1 MTEHHGDG
9 RDLSGLG
16 AVPLLADDPRRIGP
30 FALLGR
36 LGSGGMG
43 RVYLGVAGGRFAAV
57 KQVHPHLAEDLGFA
71 RRFGHELD
79 NLARLPAGVSAEL
92 LDSDRE
98 ARPPWLATA
107 YVSGV
112 TLDEA
117 LNTNGGPLP
126 AADVWLLLRE
136 AAAELAA
143 VHEIGVVHRDLKPS
157 NVMLRP
163 DGASLIDF
171 GVAQAL
177 EQTRLTQTGMVIGT
191 PAYMSPEQASGEREL
206 TAATDVFAL
215 GCLLGFAATGCP
227 PYGDGGGVQ
236 MLYRI
241 IHEDPDLAPLRA
253 VDENLAGVVARCL
266 ARDPQ
271 DRPTA
276 AELNRTAGEQV
287 TADAG
292 LWPAPVRQLLARNAE
307 SVKRIP
313 ELEPERQPETAVGAA
328 SEPASEPAAGQGTA
342 GKATGKAVP
351 PPPGSADPERRKRR
365 VPRIVVI
372 PLVLAA
378 TGGAVALAPYVF
390 SPDNHTPPS
399 AAGSGTVSAS
409 AAGTSSSA
417 GATPSTATSS
427 TRPVKSPTS
436 HSGATP
442 GGKRTHGTTGGT
454 SKTGGSGNGPSGTG
468 KAGTSGGGTTS
479 GGSGDSSG
487 GSSAG
492 GSGSGSTSGGSG
504 TTASGTHR
512 LKSALDGRC
521 LVYDVNHSTSGYL
534 ASCSSAG
541 SFKWTYTAVSGGTF
555 ELRNVASGSCLAGS
569 GSNFTY
575 VVTCGSTTADLW
587 KFGSSTSAG
596 TVVESASTAGQCLQN
611 STMFAG
617 DAVTANCTTSADMR
631 WSND

>member
-1 MTEHHGDG
+1 MTVHGGDSG
-9 RDLSGLG
+9 DLSGLG

-57 KQVHPHLAEDLGFA
+57 KQVHPHLAEDRGFV

-107 YVSGV
+107 YISGV

-117 LNTNGGPLP
+117 LRTNGGPLSV
-126 AADVWLLLRE
+126 ADLWLLLRE

-163 DGASLIDF
+163 DGATLIDF

-177 EQTRLTQTGMVIGT
+177 EQSRLTQTGMAIGT
-191 PAYMSPEQASGEREL
+191 PAYMSPEQAAGEREL

-241 IHEDPDLAPLRA
+241 IHQDPDLGPLRA
-253 VDENLAGVVARCL
+253 VDEDLAAVVAGCL

-271 DRPTA
+271 ARPTA
-276 AELNRTAGEQV
+276 AELNRTAVEHV
-287 TADAG
+287 TGDAV
-292 LWPAPVRQLLARNAE
+292 LWPEPVRQLLARHAE
-307 SVKRIP
+307 SAKRIP
-313 ELEPERQPETAVGAA
+313 EPEPAPEPAAATAVAAA
-328 SEPASEPAAGQGTA
+328 SEPASEPAPGRDPAGRA
-342 GKATGKAVP
+342 NGKAVP
-351 PPPGSADPERRKRR
+351 PQAAAPERRKWRF
-365 VPRIVVI
+365 PRIVVV
-372 PLVLAA
+372 PLVIAA
-378 TGGAVALAPYVF
+378 TGGAVALAPYVL
-390 SPDNHTPPS
+390 SPKTHTPPS
-399 AAGSGTVSAS
+399 AEGSGTVSAS
-409 AAGTSSSA
+409 AAGASAAGTSSA
-417 GATPSTATSS
+417 GAAPSTAASS
-427 TRPVKSPTS
+427 TRPANSPTGHAGGAPGGKHPHGTATGTS
-436 HSGATP
+436 KPTGSGSTP
-442 GGKRTHGTTGGT
+442 GGSG
-454 SKTGGSGNGPSGTG
+454 KTGGS
-468 KAGTSGGGTTS
+468 AGATASGG
-479 GGSGDSSG
+479 
-487 GSSAG
+487 AG
-492 GSGSGSTSGGSG
+492 GSGSSGGGSTSSGGSG

-521 LVYDVNHSTSGYL
+521 LIFDLNHSTAAYL
-534 ASCSSAG
+534 AGCSSAA
-541 SFKWTYTAVSGGTF
+541 SFKWTYAAVSGGRF
-555 ELRNVASGSCLAGS
+555 ELRNAASGTCLAGT

-575 VVTCGSTTADLW
+575 MATCGSTTADLW
-587 KFGSSTSAG
+587 KFGSSTSSG

-611 STMFAG
+611 STTFAG
-617 DAVTANCTTSADMR
+617 DAVTTNCARSADML